1 MEALGSPFNVL
12 VDQVAQRHQPKTVH
26 MEVKGPATASLLA
39 LALASG
45 AKVVPRTVVHARCS
59 SETAKKFVSATL
71 PFTVS
76 GFDLVEACENCP
88 LPYMSVVIG
97 EEINVALQASGSPV
111 GES

>member
-1 MEALGSPFNVL
+1 MEALGNPFNLL

-26 MEVKGPATASLLA
+26 VEVKGPATASLRA

-45 AKVVPRTVVHARCS
+45 AKLVPRTVVHARCL

-76 GFDLVEACENCP
+76 GFDLVEACQNCP
-88 LPYMSVVIG
+88 LPYMSVVRG
-97 EEINVALQASGSPV
+97 DELNVALPGLGVSRGR
-111 GES
+111 